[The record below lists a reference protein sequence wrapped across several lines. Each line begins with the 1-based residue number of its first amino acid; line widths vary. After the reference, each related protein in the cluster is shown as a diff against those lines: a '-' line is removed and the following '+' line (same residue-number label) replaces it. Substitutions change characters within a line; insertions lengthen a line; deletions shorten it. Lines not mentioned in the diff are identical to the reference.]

1 MYCQILLTCQKQH
14 KNHLFFEL
22 GIEGLN
28 SKHGLHY
35 TETGRMLRL
44 NFVYSVTD
52 FDILERKRR
61 CKQLKLHNFSL
72 LMTATLSNISNQ
84 ERQS

>member
-1 MYCQILLTCQKQH
+1 
-14 KNHLFFEL
+14 
-22 GIEGLN
+22 
-28 SKHGLHY
+28 
-35 TETGRMLRL
+35 MLRL
-44 NFVYSVTD
+44 NFVYSVPD

-84 ERQS
+84 ERQSWLVKRNFFSRNLEIIFGQFIFVEPDIK